1 MHPKTWVPESVS
13 ESEDKVNSINTHTAL
28 GEGVCSSGSNGS
40 ICEEGVVAASLGAG
54 LFKARGSHESW

>member
-1 MHPKTWVPESVS
+1 MSQRTR
-13 ESEDKVNSINTHTAL
+13 SINTHTAL

>member
-1 MHPKTWVPESVS
+1 MSQRTR
-13 ESEDKVNSINTHTAL
+13 SINTHAAL
-28 GEGVCSSGSNGS
+28 GEGVCSSGSDGS